1 MRTLT
6 LITALT
12 GAAILAGC
20 SIDPQDHVTTPVQ
33 VQTAQGIVT
42 CQLYTKENVLWDEAI
57 DAPAHMP
64 IAEANKICIAEGHR
78 LKDM

>member
-12 GAAILAGC
+12 GTAILAGC
-20 SIDPQDHVTTPVQ
+20 TIDPQDHATTPVQ

-42 CQLYTKENVLWDEAI
+42 CQLYTKENVIWDEAI
-57 DAPAHMP
+57 SAPAGMS
-64 IAEANKICIAEGHR
+64 IQQADRICKAEGQR
-78 LKDM
+78 RKDM